1 MKLVIV
7 ERTMPAPVTLE
18 QLAGAASSGSSCFE
32 AHRVRLLRSLL
43 SLDGTRVLCE
53 YEAPDAEAVRQA
65 NRKAGLTFDRVWT
78 ADVYEH
84 HADTATQL
92 R

>member
-7 ERTMPAPVTLE
+7 ERTMPRPVTAEDL
-18 QLAGAASSGSSCFE
+18 AASAASGSPCFE
-32 AHRVRLLRSLL
+32 AHRVRLLRSLI
-43 SLDGTRVLCE
+43 SLDGLRVLCQ

-65 NRKAGLTFDRVWT
+65 NRKAGLPFDRVWT

-84 HADTATQL
+84 
-92 R
+92 RP

>member
-7 ERTMPAPVTLE
+7 ERTMQQPVTKE
-18 QLAGAASSGSSCFE
+18 QLAAAAASGSPCFE

-43 SLDGTRVLCE
+43 SLDGMRVVCQ

-65 NRKAGLTFDRVWT
+65 NRKAGLAFDRVWT

-84 HADTATQL
+84 SG
-92 R
+92 

>member
-7 ERTMPAPVTLE
+7 ERTMRNPVTLD
-18 QLAGAASSGSSCFE
+18 QLAAAATAGSACFE

-43 SLDGTRVLCE
+43 SLDGMRVVCQ

-65 NRKAGLTFDRVWT
+65 NRKAGLAFDNVWT

-84 HADTATQL
+84 
-92 R
+92 RV